1 MIWNYKPYLD
11 AKRRRCSPPPFPLH
25 RRELVRMELLL
36 TSTVQQISVH
46 RLVVQLLETKLCCR
60 WHGSSCL
67 LLMERLLLLHL
78 KAELSLLDP
87 LLHWPLLLLSWL
99 RLDSR
104 CGTLLVV
111 AAFQDHL
118 LLLLLHLWLFRLR
131 LPIALIEFA
140 LLFIVSLII
149 FILFFIIIGLM
160 TFVSL
165 ITFID
170 LANLISLNVV
180 LIFFTNKIFLTLIVL
195 IFETLFIS
203 TFKVES
209 LFSNTNIDP
218 FNINPKVAYQLC
230 KAVWLMIL
238 NHGLIVFNTF
248 SDQIFFMKFF
258 LMVALDIGLHI
269 IFVHRLML
277 SGSSIKLLLLFF
289 ESVFFIFNKFV
300 KEEEATQTKT

>member
-1 MIWNYKPYLD
+1 
-11 AKRRRCSPPPFPLH
+11 
-25 RRELVRMELLL
+25 
-36 TSTVQQISVH
+36 
-46 RLVVQLLETKLCCR
+46 
-60 WHGSSCL
+60 
-67 LLMERLLLLHL
+67 MERLLLLHL
-78 KAELSLLDP
+78 KTELSLLDP

-140 LLFIVSLII
+140 LLFIVSLVI

-160 TFVSL
+160 TFFSL

-170 LANLISLNVV
+170 LTNLFSFNVV

-195 IFETLFIS
+195 IFKISFIS

-218 FNINPKVAYQLC
+218 FNIDSKVVYQLC
-230 KAVWLMIL
+230 KAVWLVIL

-248 SDQIFFMKFF
+248 SDQIFFRKFF
-258 LMVALDIGLHI
+258 LMAALDIRWHLI
-269 IFVHRLML
+269 VVHRLML
-277 SGSSIKLLLLFF
+277 GGGSIGLLLLLFTSF
-289 ESVFFIFNKFV
+289 NHLTLEISRNIHFVVLDRLIPTVQIGDPVHLADRNLLVHGTMIIF
-300 KEEEATQTKT
+300 